1 MVTSISFAMP
11 RFLLFFLLP
20 LLLSASSASAQLQPT
35 LNATLDGYEYP
46 FPVKILPLKLEG
58 QSLRM
63 AYMDV
68 PATAKANGRTR
79 GVAARQELLRSLLA
93 RNH

>member
-1 MVTSISFAMP
+1 MATPISFAMP
-11 RFLLFFLLP
+11 RFLLFLL
-20 LLLSASSASAQLQPT
+20 LSMLLSASSASAQLQPT

-68 PATAKANGRTR
+68 PAKANGRT
-79 GVAARQELLRSLLA
+79 VVLLHGKNFFGAYLA